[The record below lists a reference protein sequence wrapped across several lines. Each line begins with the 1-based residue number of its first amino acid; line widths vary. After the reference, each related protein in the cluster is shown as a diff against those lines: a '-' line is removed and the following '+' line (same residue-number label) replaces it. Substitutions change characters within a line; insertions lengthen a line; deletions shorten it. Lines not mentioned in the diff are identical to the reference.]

1 MDNLRTCTAAG
12 LAVSAI
18 LIAPIVVIFLI
29 PLMIGIGLDILDLI
43 GEVPFA
49 LGMCVP
55 AAFVLYR
62 FVSPWTVVH
71 RGALALIAR
80 PG

>member
-1 MDNLRTCTAAG
+1 
-12 LAVSAI
+12 
-18 LIAPIVVIFLI
+18 
-29 PLMIGIGLDILDLI
+29 MIGIGLDILDLI